1 MARIRTLTTAHGDFE
16 TPLFFPVNDFGDH
29 GHGSGPKYITEIPDL
44 RAMLVNIHLLRQ
56 SGMVDQLSTR
66 GLHDFFG
73 VNGIFMVDS
82 GGFQS
87 GTDHT
92 RLKPNEILHLQ
103 EAIGADIA
111 IPLDT
116 PVYPDDTIAG
126 QRHTESMQ
134 TTVKNALA
142 ALRNRTREEMLVY
155 APLHGNSSQVMI
167 NMLDYLQRKGD
178 FDGFAIGGLVPKRSD
193 IFSMVDLIM
202 AVRRHLKDRP
212 LHVLGI
218 GGPAMI
224 PLLVYL
230 GVDTFDSSSYIRAG
244 ANRVYFLPDHGAV
257 SLLDMSLADRLPC
270 VCPVCSTHTAE
281 KICAE
286 RRLIGLHNLWMIAYE
301 LRKLKLHIRQ
311 NDLEAYL
318 DHRFSRNPVMQD
330 VFRYA
335 KSKTRGLV

>member
-1 MARIRTLTTAHGDFE
+1 MARIHSLITAHGDFE

-44 RAMLVNIHLLRQ
+44 RSMLVNVHLLRQ
-56 SGMVDQLSTR
+56 SGMVDQLSLR

-73 VNGIFMVDS
+73 VNGVFMVDS
-82 GGFQS
+82 GGFQAH
-87 GTDHT
+87 TDLP
-92 RLKPNEILHLQ
+92 RLKHNEILHFQ

-116 PVYPDDTIAG
+116 PVFPVDSIAG
-126 QRHTESMQ
+126 QQHMVSMQ
-134 TTVKNALA
+134 VTIRNALW
-142 ALRNRTREEMLVY
+142 ALENREREEMLVY
-155 APLHGNSSQVMI
+155 APLHGNSSQVMV

-193 IFSMVDLIM
+193 LFAMVDLIV
-202 AVRRHLKDRP
+202 AVRRRLKEKP

-218 GGPAMI
+218 GGPALI

-244 ANRVYFLPDHGAV
+244 ANRVYFLPDHGSV
-257 SLLDMSLADRLPC
+257 SLLDLDLADRLPC
-270 VCPVCSTHTAE
+270 VCPVCSVYAAE
-281 KICAE
+281 TIRAE

-311 NDLEAYL
+311 HDLETYL
-318 DHRFSRNPVMQD
+318 DHRFARNPVMQD

-335 KSKTRGLV
+335 KSKMRGLV